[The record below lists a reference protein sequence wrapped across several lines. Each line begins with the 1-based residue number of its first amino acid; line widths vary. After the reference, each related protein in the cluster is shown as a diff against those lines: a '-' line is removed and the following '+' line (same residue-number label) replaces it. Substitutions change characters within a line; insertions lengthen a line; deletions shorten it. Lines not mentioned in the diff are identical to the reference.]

1 MPLCQRICL
10 CLAFALVGA
19 PEPLAAAL
27 SLDDCDRKVQARPE
41 DRSAWA
47 CFQMVALM
55 NGRFDEAERRLD
67 RYLDEDP
74 SNQHARMNYA
84 RIIWR
89 RDPARGEALT
99 REAIAGFAA
108 AGRTEPQVRALQM
121 LSSQLRGDGRL
132 EDSGEALDR
141 AHGLAVELGQPELLA
156 TVRNSMG
163 WWAIDAADYGRAWS
177 LFQKVA
183 EFSEPDGP
191 PFLRASALAGLAEV
205 SQASGRDRDALQ
217 YLDRFIAFNLDRG
230 DGYHS
235 SEAMARQA
243 AISLNLLRAGGVER
257 QQVAAMADRALR
269 TSIEA
274 GNGRAEVASR
284 IALAAVSDD
293 LSEQERHLLRA
304 RELVAAPGGNTRAR
318 AAILRGLARVRFRQT
333 ADGDGAMTLMNRA
346 LEDSRRTADLEEI
359 AEGHVGKAELF
370 AALGRPAAAEAQL
383 RDAIDKIERI
393 RDLQRDGEV
402 RALTFSRYAFAYYRL
417 ASMLLE
423 EQRHDEAFRIAE
435 RMRARVLLE
444 SLDEARASARLVPQG
459 AAAVRHEEVIDRV
472 VEIQRELLGDSLSDA
487 QRELLLEELDRL
499 EAEGRAL
506 RDDMAA
512 QSSRFAS
519 VHAPSIPELAAVREQ
534 LDEREALLMFL
545 ASTDYDPVADER
557 GGSWAL
563 VVTRQGAR
571 AHRLS
576 LDPSRARRAEMF
588 LGLIQRRDAEG
599 RFAAA
604 RIYRDWLAPAVDP
617 LPASVERLIVV
628 PDGPL
633 HGLPIGALRE
643 RAEAPALAER
653 FEITVVPSVTL
664 WHRWRTEPGAQATVP
679 ALALADPQLS
689 TGKLVPERLRQ
700 GTLAEGVRLGPLP
713 HARREADR
721 VVRLLGGG
729 SELLAGVSASEHALK
744 NRDLNRYRMM
754 HFATHAIID
763 DRHPERSAVLLAP
776 GDDGEDGLLQLREVV
791 DLDLAGQVVVL
802 SACRS
807 ASGMQVEGEGV
818 MGMAHAFFQAGART
832 VVGSLWPLR
841 DDDAAWLAERF
852 AQHLSRGSSVGRAMA
867 MARRDLIAEG
877 APPAA
882 WAGLVVLGDADQVP
896 VPRAR
901 WIGYGPLSAVL
912 ILLVAITGVWWWRR
926 GS

>member
-1 MPLCQRICL
+1 MSLYRRVCVCL
-10 CLAFALVGA
+10 LFALIWGPVL
-19 PEPLAAAL
+19 PAAGP
-27 SLDDCDRKVQARPE
+27 SFDDCEQRVRDQPE

-55 NGRFDEAERRLD
+55 HGSIDEAERRLD

-74 SNQHARMNYA
+74 ANQHARLQYA
-84 RIIWR
+84 RIVWR
-89 RDPARGEALT
+89 RDPSRGEALT
-99 REAIAGFAA
+99 REAIAGFAG
-108 AGRTEPQVRALQM
+108 AGKSEPQIRGLQM
-121 LSSQLRGDGRL
+121 LAAQLRRDGRL
-132 EDSGEALDR
+132 EDSGDALDR
-141 AHGLAVELGQPELLA
+141 ASGLAVELGQPELLA

-163 WWAIDAADYGRAWS
+163 WWSIDAADYGRAWS

-183 EFSEPDGP
+183 EFAEPDGP

-205 SQASGRDRDALQ
+205 SQASGRERDALQ
-217 YLDRFIAFNLDRG
+217 FLDRLISFNLDRG
-230 DGYHS
+230 DRYHS

-243 AISLNLLRAGGVER
+243 AISLSLLRTGAVEQ
-257 QQVAAMADRALR
+257 QQVDGMAERALR

-274 GNGRAEVASR
+274 GNVRAEISSR
-284 IALAAVSDD
+284 IALAAVTDD

-304 RELVAAPGGNTRAR
+304 RELIAVPGGNPKAR
-318 AAILRGLARVRFRQT
+318 AAILRGLARVRFGQT
-333 ADGDGAMTLMNRA
+333 ADGDGAMSLMNRA
-346 LEDSRRTADLEEI
+346 LEDSRRRADLGEI
-359 AEGHVGKAELF
+359 AEGHVGKAELM
-370 AALGRPAAAEAQL
+370 AALGQPAEAEAEL
-383 RDAIDKIERI
+383 LEAIDKIERI

-402 RALTFSRYAFAYYRL
+402 RALTFSRFAFAYYRL

-423 EQRHDEAFRIAE
+423 EQRHDEAFRVAE

-444 SLDEARASARLVPQG
+444 SLDDARASSRLVPEG
-459 AAAVRHEEVIDRV
+459 DAAVRHEEVIDRV
-472 VEIQRELLGDSLSDA
+472 VAIQRELLGDQLSDA
-487 QRELLLEELDRL
+487 ERELKLEELERL

-519 VHAPSIPELAAVREQ
+519 VHAPQIPDLDAVRRQ
-534 LDEREALLMFL
+534 LDDREAVLLFL
-545 ASTDYDPVADER
+545 ASTDYDPVAGER
-557 GGSWAL
+557 GGSWVLAI
-563 VVTRQGAR
+563 TRQGVR
-571 AHRLS
+571 AHRLT
-576 LDPSRARRAEMF
+576 LDESHGRRAEMF

-604 RIYRDWLAPAVDP
+604 RIYRDWLAPAIDP
-617 LPASVERLIVV
+617 LPAAVERLIVV

-653 FEITVVPSVTL
+653 FEIAVVPSVTL
-664 WHRWRTEPGAQATVP
+664 WHRWRTEPGKQASVP
-679 ALALADPQLS
+679 ALALADPELS

-700 GTLAEGVRLGPLP
+700 GTLAEGVHLGPLP

-729 SELLAGVSASEHALK
+729 SELLAGVAASERALK
-744 NRDLNRYRMM
+744 DLDLNRFRMM

-763 DRHPERSAVLLAP
+763 DRHPERSAVLLTP

-852 AQHLSRGSSVGRAMA
+852 AQHLSRGRSVGRAMA
-867 MARRDLIAEG
+867 LARRDLIAEG

-896 VPRAR
+896 VPRR
-901 WIGYGPLSAVL
+901 SWIGYAVPPAVL
-912 ILLVAITGVWWWRR
+912 LLLAAAAGVWWWRR
-926 GS
+926 GA